1 MVTEH
6 HDAGDAAL
14 GESVVFDNVTKSYG
28 GREVLHS
35 FSLSVLPG
43 EMVSLLGPS
52 GCGKSTALRC
62 LAGFEQI
69 SGGRVSVGGREVSR
83 TPPRSRGIGMVFQQ
97 YSLFPNMTVA
107 DNVAFGLRVKRVG
120 RQERRAKAADML
132 SLVGLGEFADRYP
145 SQLSGGQQQRVA
157 VARALILNPGVLLLD
172 EPLSAL
178 DAKIRVQLRD
188 EIRSLQLK
196 LGITTIFVTHDQ
208 EEALAVSDRIAVMHD
223 GNIEQI
229 GTPKELYLTPKT
241 PFVSDFVGQSNK
253 VDTTVGRDGAVT
265 VCECPLPLSSK
276 EAPNSLVTV
285 FIRPE
290 NVVLSPDDA
299 GDAVVVR
306 TSFLG
311 SIQRTTVHVDAMEL
325 VAQHDIDDRFDIGQ
339 HVDVAIKPYPVMS
352 RRIELR
358 WAEDA
363 RKDGDADAE

>member
-120 RQERRAKAADML
+120 RQERRAKATDML

-157 VARALILNPGVLLLD
+157 VARALVNRPRLILADEPTGNLDEKTADVVFDQFVTLVRAQGSAALVATHNERLAQRIDRVVRLHDGVLD
-172 EPLSAL
+172 
-178 DAKIRVQLRD
+178 
-188 EIRSLQLK
+188 
-196 LGITTIFVTHDQ
+196 
-208 EEALAVSDRIAVMHD
+208 
-223 GNIEQI
+223 
-229 GTPKELYLTPKT
+229 
-241 PFVSDFVGQSNK
+241 
-253 VDTTVGRDGAVT
+253 
-265 VCECPLPLSSK
+265 
-276 EAPNSLVTV
+276 
-285 FIRPE
+285 
-290 NVVLSPDDA
+290 
-299 GDAVVVR
+299 
-306 TSFLG
+306 
-311 SIQRTTVHVDAMEL
+311 
-325 VAQHDIDDRFDIGQ
+325 
-339 HVDVAIKPYPVMS
+339 
-352 RRIELR
+352 
-358 WAEDA
+358 
-363 RKDGDADAE
+363 